1 MNITKG
7 VICHIAEDHEM
18 PVDAAGNRVDIVMDR
33 GARVSRSNL
42 GGLLELH
49 TNASS
54 RDMLKRLRGML
65 DVPPLPWPANYKSNV
80 GNHPNFE
87 AAWEVFLRFIE
98 IATPVTAEEF
108 RQPEFQRHRA
118 SYLDWQ
124 LAVECVFLH
133 YQPNNPRETRDLVT
147 LLEAEFPSTY
157 GPVTY
162 TGYSGKQCTTKAKVR
177 VGSMYILLLEKTGD
191 DWTAVSSGK
200 WQSFG
205 VLAPIV
211 NRDKYA
217 QPTRTQPIR
226 ATGETEARIKVAY
239 AGPLYVA
246 ELLDRSNN
254 FQSHNI
260 LLDAILQAPQ
270 PSAIPNAIDR
280 TYHQLGNCRPLQ
292 LVKHY
297 LLCAGMEYVY
307 APHQPNVMNELVD
320 DEV

>member
-1 MNITKG
+1 
-7 VICHIAEDHEM
+7 M
-18 PVDAAGNRVDIVMDR
+18 PVDEAGNRADIIMDR

-49 TNASS
+49 TNAAS
-54 RDMLKRLRGML
+54 RDALKRIRGML
-65 DVPPLPWPANYKSNV
+65 DLPPLPWAQNFKPNSA
-80 GNHPNFE
+80 NHPNFE
-87 AAWEVFLRFIE
+87 AAWSVLHRFIE
-98 IATPVTAEEF
+98 IATPITAEEF
-108 RQPEFQRHRA
+108 RQPEFQKHRA

-124 LAVECVFLH
+124 LSAECIFLH
-133 YQPNNPRETRDLVT
+133 YQANNPRETRDLVT

-157 GPVTY
+157 GPVSY
-162 TGYSGKQCTTKAKVR
+162 TGYSGKPCVTKAKVR
-177 VGSMYILLLEKTGD
+177 IGSMYVLLLEKTGD

-226 ATGETEARIKVAY
+226 ATGETEARIKTAY
-239 AGPLYVA
+239 PGPMYVA
-246 ELLDRSNN
+246 ELLDRNNN
-254 FQSHNI
+254 FQTHNVV
-260 LLDAILQAPQ
+260 LDSILQAHK
-270 PSAIPNAIDR
+270 PSAIMNAIDR
-280 TYHQLGNCRPLQ
+280 TIYPLGNSRPLQ

-297 LLCAGMEYVY
+297 LLCAGMEYEY
-307 APHQPNVMNELVD
+307 TPHQANVATDLID